1 MQQFYAAVK
10 TGESSIHLIDLGA
23 ANAHTSV
30 RTQTQS
36 SIDDCHQA
44 SGRTLMAQYEVK
56 RAEAEASVEVFRGQP
71 SLAVPFAMP
80 VTEINAN
87 TLSGAIRPL

>member
-1 MQQFYAAVK
+1 
-10 TGESSIHLIDLGA
+10 
-23 ANAHTSV
+23 
-30 RTQTQS
+30 
-36 SIDDCHQA
+36 
-44 SGRTLMAQYEVK
+44 MAQYEVK